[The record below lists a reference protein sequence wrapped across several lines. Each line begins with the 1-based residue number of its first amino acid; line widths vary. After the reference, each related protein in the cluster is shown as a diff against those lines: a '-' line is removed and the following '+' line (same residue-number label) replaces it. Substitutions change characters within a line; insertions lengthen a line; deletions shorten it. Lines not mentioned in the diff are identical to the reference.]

1 MSCDKTKKR
10 LRSFFVIINKIEK
23 QAIAPFLYSPLTS
36 VYVLKLK
43 KLIAVRQI
51 WTGYQLTLK
60 STSVSLA

>member
-1 MSCDKTKKR
+1 MESAIA
-10 LRSFFVIINKIEK
+10 LFFIILNKVEK
-23 QAIAPFLYSPLTS
+23 QAIAPFLYSALTS

-60 STSVSLA
+60 STLGSLA